1 MSSSPTPSEREK
13 KDKEDRARE
22 AEEQAKL
29 PYKWTQTI
37 SDLDITIGVA
47 SNLRGK
53 DIVVDMT
60 KSKLKVGVKG
70 QEPFIDVC
78 APTNS
83 VVPLLSQNP
92 PPLLTHACMHLHKL
106 KPRADLFRP
115 SPTPGPPPPRDP
127 PLGIHLDARA
137 HRLGQ
142 GHLHPPRQDQQAAV
156 VGLGRHQRPVLPGHG
171 QDPAREQQ
179 AGRLGRRDEGHGRED
194 DV

>member
-1 MSSSPTPSEREK
+1 MSTSPTPSEREK

-37 SDLDITIGVA
+37 QDLDITIGVPA
-47 SNLRGK
+47 NLRGK

-60 KSKLKVGVKG
+60 KTKLKVGVKG

-78 APTNS
+78 ASIGYVLCHATLHHLKS
-83 VVPLLSQNP
+83 VLIP
-92 PPLLTHACMHLHKL
+92 PPSTG
-106 KPRADLFRP
+106 
-115 SPTPGPPPPRDP
+115 SPPLRDP
-127 PLGIHLDARA
+127 PLRIHLDARA

-142 GHLHPPRQDQQAAV
+142 RHLHPPRQDPQAAM
-156 VGLGRHQRPVLPGHG
+156 VGLGHDQRALLPRHR
-171 QDPAREQQ
+171 QDPAGEQQ
-179 AGRLGRRDEGHGRED
+179 AGGPGRGDEGHGGED

>member
-37 SDLDITIGVA
+37 QDLDITIAVP

-60 KSKLKVGVKG
+60 KTKLKVGVKG

-78 APTNS
+78 AATFPHPAFYYNLPCYASANTLPTTGTS
-83 VVPLLSQNP
+83 
-92 PPLLTHACMHLHKL
+92 
-106 KPRADLFRP
+106 
-115 SPTPGPPPPRDP
+115 PPRNA
-127 PLGIHLDARA
+127 PLRIHLDARA
-137 HRLGQ
+137 YLLRQ
-142 GHLHPPRQDQQAAV
+142 RHLHPPRQNQQAAM
-156 VGLGRHQRPVLPGHG
+156 VGLGHHQRPVFPRYLK
-171 QDPAREQQ
+171 DTT
-179 AGRLGRRDEGHGRED
+179 
-194 DV
+194 